1 MSAYYDEM
9 IVEDTGCS
17 PADAVMIEYIVREEI
32 FHSTLD
38 WQTRTQFRHAA
49 RKAAKMLEADRATYE
64 EYFRVT
70 REAYQRLR
78 AENEMR
84 EKAITHEV

>member
-17 PADAVMIEYIVREEI
+17 PEDAVMIEHIIREEI

-38 WQTRTQFRHAA
+38 WQTRAQFRRAA
-49 RKAAKMLEADRATYE
+49 RKAAKMLQADRATYE
-64 EYFRVT
+64 EYFRLG
-70 REAYQRLR
+70 REAYAKLH
-78 AENEMR
+78 AENEA
-84 EKAITHEV
+84 KAKAVAYEV

>member
-1 MSAYYDEM
+1 MSEHYDEM

-17 PADAVMIEYIVREEI
+17 PADAVMVEYIIREEI

-38 WQTRTQFRHAA
+38 WQTRTQFRKAA
-49 RKAAKMLEADRATYE
+49 KKAAKMLQADRATYE

-78 AENEMR
+78 AENEKR
-84 EKAITHEV
+84 DKAITYEI